1 MAPATQTPRE
11 TEVLLTAEQYAEL
24 PDDGRFTELVNGKVI
39 EMTRPTFRH
48 GACAGNVYLTLRQYV
63 DSRGLGWVLTC
74 DSGVVTHRNPDTVR
88 GPDVAYYS
96 YDRVP
101 KGRAPDGYGPAP
113 ELVFEVLSPSNR
125 PSAVTVKIA
134 EYFAAG
140 VKVVC
145 VIDPDASLMAVY
157 TPDEL
162 PRRYSADEELILP
175 ELFPDFRVPVRQLL
189 A

>member
-1 MAPATQTPRE
+1 MSPAIQTPPE

-24 PDDGRFTELVNGKVI
+24 PDDGRYTELVKGKVV

-48 GACAGNVYLTLRQYV
+48 GACAGNVYLILRLYV
-63 DSRGLGWVLTC
+63 DSHDLGWVLTC
-74 DSGVVTHRNPDTVR
+74 DSGVVTHRDPDTVR

-101 KGRAPDGYGPAP
+101 KGNAPDGYGPAP
-113 ELVFEVLSPSNR
+113 ELAFEVLSPSNR
-125 PSAVTVKIA
+125 PSTVTVKIA
-134 EYFAAG
+134 EYFTAG

-145 VIDPDASLMAVY
+145 VLDPDAALLAVY

-162 PRRYSADEELILP
+162 PRVYTADQELVLP
-175 ELFPDFRVPVRQLL
+175 ELFTDFRVPVRQFL